1 MPTLVQEKVEQAIRV
16 LEKKEIDLWLTFVE
30 ETSAGGDPVLP
41 LIYGHNLT
49 WQSALI
55 LTRSGERIAL
65 LGRFEAEAARRTGAY
80 DAVIPYDQSIRSELL
95 KTLARLN
102 PKQIAINYSKN
113 DVYADGLGHG
123 LFLVLM
129 DYLSGSAYEKR
140 LVSAE
145 EVIATVRGI
154 KTPTEIARIKEAI
167 QTTLQIY
174 KNTFD
179 YIKAGM
185 TEHEVSD
192 FMHAQLDMVGVTAAW
207 DYESC
212 PAVNAGPDS
221 AFGHAGPTQQKIAP
235 GQLVHFDFGI
245 RKEDYCS
252 DIQRVLYFLAPG
264 ETQPPE
270 SVQKAFQTEITAI
283 QRAVASMRPGV
294 PGKEVDRIARQSITR
309 SGFPEFMHATG
320 HQLGRS
326 AHDGAGI
333 LGPEWERYGNTPN
346 YLLEAGQVYAVE
358 PSLFVPGYGYM
369 GIEEDVLVTESGAE
383 FLSAPQEELVIRSL

>member
-1 MPTLVQEKVEQAIRV
+1 MTTTVQEKVEQAIRV
-16 LEKKEIDLWLTFVE
+16 LEEKDIDLWLTFVE

-41 LIYGHNLT
+41 LIYGHDLT

-65 LGRFEAEAARRTGAY
+65 IGRFEAVAASRTGAY
-80 DAVIPYDQSIRSELL
+80 ETIIPYDQAIRPELI
-95 KTLARLN
+95 KIIERVN
-102 PKQIAINYSKN
+102 PRQIAINYSRN

-123 LFLVLM
+123 LFLVLT
-129 DYLSGSAYEKR
+129 DYLSGTPYENR

-145 EVIATVRGI
+145 EIIASVRGI
-154 KTPTEIARIKEAI
+154 KTASEIARIKDAI

-174 KNTFD
+174 ANTFD
-179 YIKAGM
+179 YIQPGM
-185 TEHEVSD
+185 TEKEVGD
-192 FMHAQLDMVGVTAAW
+192 FMHAQLDMLGVTAAW
-207 DYESC
+207 EYESC

-221 AFGHAGPTQQKIAP
+221 AFGHAGPTQQKIAR
-235 GQLVHFDFGI
+235 GQLLHFDFGI
-245 RKEDYCS
+245 RKDDYCS
-252 DIQRVLYFLAPG
+252 DIQRVLYYLAPG

-270 SVQKAFQTEITAI
+270 TVQKAFQAERMAI
-283 QRAVASMRPGV
+283 QKAVAAMKPGV
-294 PGKEVDRIARQSITR
+294 PGKEIDRIARQSIIQA
-309 SGFPEFMHATG
+309 GYPEFMHATG

-346 YLLEAGQVYAVE
+346 YILEAGQVYAVE

-369 GIEEDVLVTESGAE
+369 GIEEDVLVTEGEAE
-383 FLSAPQEELVIRSL
+383 FLSTPQEELILHS